1 MCHVKS
7 TPYKV
12 FMASFKKLKIDCLE
26 IHAASVRSSLM
37 SCLSCFCSV
46 KLSGSLLPPVPLF
59 DQTLRHIAYRAMS
72 SMNHYG
78 GIYWNEPL
86 WRYLLK
92 WTIMEVSIE
101 NCAFESQWKS
111 ESSRHLMGWKSI
123 IWCIFIIS
131 FTLKYLSK
139 SESVHE
145 NPLYATFSKYEYH
158 SSSETI
164 MISKIL
170 LHTLL
175 YTHWPLGPLRS
186 NHIIWWWKVVICWKV
201 TMWWKVTIN
210 LQYKKDDDDGVSSYD
225 VITSLMM
232 TNRHDNA
239 PIILL
244 SYKGKERAVQSPQL

>member
-1 MCHVKS
+1 
-7 TPYKV
+7 
-12 FMASFKKLKIDCLE
+12 
-26 IHAASVRSSLM
+26 M

-123 IWCIFIIS
+123 IWCIFIIL

-145 NPLYATFSKYEYH
+145 NPLYATFSKYDYH

-175 YTHWPLGPLRS
+175 SGP
-186 NHIIWWWKVVICWKV
+186 
-201 TMWWKVTIN
+201 
-210 LQYKKDDDDGVSSYD
+210 
-225 VITSLMM
+225 SLAV
-232 TNRHDNA
+232 RPFEEQPHY
-239 PIILL
+239 ILMKSHHML
-244 SYKGKERAVQSPQL
+244 ESHHVMESHY